1 MFVNVQHAF
10 SALIVG
16 SASFDYEPSRL
27 DGLASQSQPDIE
39 EDSTHAG
46 VAVSY
51 LPTKNWTVTA
61 SYDYDFVD
69 SGISNRGLNRS
80 RYGVSAT
87 VVF

>member
-10 SALIVG
+10 SPLIVG
-16 SASFDYEPSRL
+16 SASFDYEPSIL
-27 DGLASQSQPDIE
+27 NGLASQGQSDID

-46 VAVSY
+46 VAVTY
-51 LPTKNWTVTA
+51 LPTKNWRVTS

-80 RYGVSAT
+80 RYGISAT
-87 VVF
+87 VEF